1 MEDRCVSCG
10 NIIPEGRHVCPS
22 CDKVSW
28 EVLSIDE
35 IIGHCKRQVQRFDD
49 WSGRGYFETASLE
62 MTATKE
68 YWEHKQVA
76 QYLEELK
83 CYREAASKCANGD
96 IRLIDAEALSEE
108 IKTLQVFV
116 TGLRAGKGI
125 LNEYAKQYR
134 ESILRIIDEQQTA
147 FDIEKVVEQ
156 LMVVHDEG
164 WCPGDDLECVLDK
177 ACRDCYREK
186 ITDIV
191 RKGGVE

>member
-1 MEDRCVSCG
+1 MEDRCISCG
-10 NIIPEGRHVCPS
+10 NIIPEGRHVCPA

-49 WSGRGYFETASLE
+49 WYGRGYFETAPIESN
-62 MTATKE
+62 ATKE

-83 CYREAASKCANGD
+83 LYRAAKTGRTSGERRLVDADSVKLMLSELLEAAQKERFTAEDAISHAVSW
-96 IRLIDAEALSEE
+96 IDNIA
-108 IKTLQVFV
+108 
-116 TGLRAGKGI
+116 
-125 LNEYAKQYR
+125 
-134 ESILRIIDEQQTA
+134 TA
-147 FDIEKVVEQ
+147 YDAEKVVEQ

-164 WCPGDDLECVLDK
+164 WCPSDDLECVLDK
-177 ACRDCYREK
+177 TCSDCYREK

-191 RKGGVE
+191 RKGGAE